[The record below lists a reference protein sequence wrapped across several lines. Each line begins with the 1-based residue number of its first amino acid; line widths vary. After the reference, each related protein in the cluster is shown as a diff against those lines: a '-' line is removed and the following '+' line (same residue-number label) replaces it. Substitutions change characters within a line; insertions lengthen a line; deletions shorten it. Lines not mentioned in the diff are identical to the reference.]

1 MEEVDNMKLEW
12 RKHEKEIY
20 NIKKVPTLLD
30 VCTQNFIMIDGKGN
44 PNDEEFSEKVSALF
58 SLAYAIKMDYK
69 KSHQVKDLDTDE
81 ITDYLVYPLEGIWK
95 VSQDNSTNNNC
106 CNEFDKNNLEYTIMI
121 RQPDFITEDDFKSAA
136 DKVAKKKPNAFYK
149 DIYFDSMNDGKSVNI
164 LHIGSYD
171 GENSSFEKMDLF
183 CKENGLTKKYDW
195 HREIYLNNSNR
206 TEESK
211 LKTILRYCIK

>member
-1 MEEVDNMKLEW
+1 MKLEW

-20 NIKKVPTLLD
+20 NIKKVPILLD

-81 ITDYLVYPLEGIWK
+81 ITDYVVYPLEGIWK
-95 VSQDNSTNNNC
+95 VSQDNSTNNTC

-136 DKVAKKKPNAFYK
+136 EKVAKKKPNVFYK
-149 DIYFDSMNDGKSVNI
+149 DIYLDSMNDGNSVNI

-171 GENSSFEKMDLF
+171 DENSSFEKMDLF
-183 CKENGLTKKYDW
+183 CKENGLTRKYDW

>member
-1 MEEVDNMKLEW
+1 MEELDNMKLEW

-30 VCTQNFIMIDGKGN
+30 IATQNFIMIDGKGN
-44 PNDEEFSEKVSALF
+44 PNDEKFSEKVSALF

-69 KSHQVKDLDTDE
+69 KSHQVKDLDTDD
-81 ITDYLVYPLEGIWK
+81 ITDYVVYPLEGIWK
-95 VSQDNSTNNNC
+95 VSQDNSTKNNC

-121 RQPDFITEDDFKSAA
+121 RQPDFITEDDFKSAVE
-136 DKVAKKKPNAFYK
+136 KVAKKKPNVFYK
-149 DIYFDSMNDGKSVNI
+149 DIYFDSMNDGNSVNI
-164 LHIGSYD
+164 LHVGSYD
-171 GENSSFEKMDLF
+171 DENSSFEKMDLF
-183 CKENGLTKKYDW
+183 CKENGLTRKYDW

>member
-30 VCTQNFIMIDGKGN
+30 IDTQNFIMIDGKGN

-69 KSHQVKDLDTDE
+69 KSHHVKDTDE
-81 ITDYLVYPLEGIWK
+81 IADYVVYPLEGIWK
-95 VSQDNSTNNNC
+95 VSQDNSTKNNC

-121 RQPDFITEDDFKSAA
+121 RQPDFITEDDFKSAVE
-136 DKVAKKKPNAFYK
+136 KVAKKKPNVFYK
-149 DIYFDSMNDGKSVNI
+149 DIYFDYMNNGKSVNI
-164 LHIGSYD
+164 LHVGSYD

-183 CKENGLTKKYDW
+183 CKENGLTRKYDW

-211 LKTILRYCIK
+211 LKTILRYCVD

>member
-1 MEEVDNMKLEW
+1 MEELDNMKLEW

-20 NIKKVPTLLD
+20 NIKKVPILLD

-81 ITDYLVYPLEGIWK
+81 ITDYVVYPLEGIWK

-121 RQPDFITEDDFKSAA
+121 RQPDFITEDDFKSAVE
-136 DKVAKKKPNAFYK
+136 KVAKKKPNVFYK
-149 DIYFDSMNDGKSVNI
+149 DIYFDSMNDGNSVNI
-164 LHIGSYD
+164 LHVGSYD
-171 GENSSFEKMDLF
+171 DENSSFEKMDLF
-183 CKENGLTKKYDW
+183 CKENGLTRKYDW

>member
-20 NIKKVPTLLD
+20 NIKKVPTLMD
-30 VCTQNFIMIDGKGN
+30 IDTQNFIMIGGKGN
-44 PNDEEFSEKVSALF
+44 PNDDEFSEKVSALF

-81 ITDYLVYPLEGIWK
+81 ITDYVVYPLEGIWK
-95 VSQDNSTNNNC
+95 VSQDNSTKNNC
-106 CNEFDKNNLEYTIMI
+106 CNEFDKNSLEYTIMI

-164 LHIGSYD
+164 LHVGSYD
-171 GENSSFEKMDLF
+171 EEFSSFEKMDLF
-183 CKENGLTKKYDW
+183 CKENGLTRKYDW

>member
-30 VCTQNFIMIDGKGN
+30 IDTQNFIMIDGKGN

-81 ITDYLVYPLEGIWK
+81 ITDYVVYPLEGIWK
-95 VSQDNSTNNNC
+95 VSQDNSTKNNC

-121 RQPDFITEDDFKSAA
+121 RQPDFITEDDFKSAVE
-136 DKVAKKKPNAFYK
+136 KVAKKKPNVFYK
-149 DIYFDSMNDGKSVNI
+149 DIYFDYMNNGKSVNI
-164 LHIGSYD
+164 LHVGSYD

-183 CKENGLTKKYDW
+183 CKENGLTRKYDW
-195 HREIYLNNSNR
+195 HSEIYLNNSNR

-211 LKTILRYCIK
+211 LKTILRYCVD

>member
-1 MEEVDNMKLEW
+1 MKLEW

-30 VCTQNFIMIDGKGN
+30 IDTQNFIMIDGKGN

-69 KSHQVKDLDTDE
+69 KSHHVKDTDE
-81 ITDYLVYPLEGIWK
+81 IADYVVYPLEGIWK
-95 VSQDNSTNNNC
+95 VSQDNSTKNNC

-121 RQPDFITEDDFKSAA
+121 RQPDFITEDDFKSAVE
-136 DKVAKKKPNAFYK
+136 KVAKKKPNVFYK
-149 DIYFDSMNDGKSVNI
+149 DIYFDYMNNGKSVNI
-164 LHIGSYD
+164 LHLGSYD

-183 CKENGLTKKYDW
+183 CKENGLTRKYDW

-211 LKTILRYCIK
+211 LKTILRYCVD

>member
-1 MEEVDNMKLEW
+1 MKLEW

-81 ITDYLVYPLEGIWK
+81 ITDYVVYPLEGIWK
-95 VSQDNSTNNNC
+95 VSQDNSTKNNC

-121 RQPDFITEDDFKSAA
+121 RQPDFITEDDFKSAVE
-136 DKVAKKKPNAFYK
+136 KVAKKKPNVFYK
-149 DIYFDSMNDGKSVNI
+149 DIYFDSMNDGNSVNI
-164 LHIGSYD
+164 LHVGSYD
-171 GENSSFEKMDLF
+171 DEFSSFEKMDLF
-183 CKENGLTKKYDW
+183 CEENGLTRKYDW

-206 TEESK
+206 TDESK

>member
-1 MEEVDNMKLEW
+1 MKLEW

-58 SLAYAIKMDYK
+58 SLAYAIKMDYI

>member
-1 MEEVDNMKLEW
+1 MKLEW

-20 NIKKVPTLLD
+20 NIKKVPILLD

-81 ITDYLVYPLEGIWK
+81 ITDYVVYPLEGIWK

-121 RQPDFITEDDFKSAA
+121 RQPDFITEDDFKSAVE
-136 DKVAKKKPNAFYK
+136 KVAKKKPNVFYK
-149 DIYFDSMNDGKSVNI
+149 DIYFDSINDGNSVNI

-171 GENSSFEKMDLF
+171 DENSSFEKMDLF

>member
-1 MEEVDNMKLEW
+1 MKLEW

-30 VCTQNFIMIDGKGN
+30 IDTQNFIMIDGKGN

-69 KSHQVKDLDTDE
+69 KSHHVKDTDE
-81 ITDYLVYPLEGIWK
+81 IADYVVYPLEGIWK
-95 VSQDNSTNNNC
+95 VSQDNSTKNNC

-121 RQPDFITEDDFKSAA
+121 RQPDFITEDDFKSAVE
-136 DKVAKKKPNAFYK
+136 KVAKKKPNVFYK
-149 DIYFDSMNDGKSVNI
+149 DIYFDYMNNGKSVNI
-164 LHIGSYD
+164 LHVGSYD

-183 CKENGLTKKYDW
+183 CKENGLTRKYDW

-211 LKTILRYCIK
+211 LKTILRYCVD

>member
-1 MEEVDNMKLEW
+1 MEEVNNMKLEW

-30 VCTQNFIMIDGKGN
+30 IATQNFIMIDGKGN

-81 ITDYLVYPLEGIWK
+81 ITDYVVYPLEGIWK
-95 VSQDNSTNNNC
+95 VSQDNSTNNTC

-121 RQPDFITEDDFKSAA
+121 RQPDFITEDDFKSAVE
-136 DKVAKKKPNAFYK
+136 KVAKKKPNVFYK
-149 DIYFDSMNDGKSVNI
+149 DIYLDSMNDGNSVNI

-171 GENSSFEKMDLF
+171 DENSSFEKMDLF
-183 CKENGLTKKYDW
+183 CKENGLTRKYDW

>member
-1 MEEVDNMKLEW
+1 MKLEW

-30 VCTQNFIMIDGKGN
+30 IDTQNFIMIDGKGN

-69 KSHQVKDLDTDE
+69 KSHHVKDTDE
-81 ITDYLVYPLEGIWK
+81 IADYVVYPLEGIWK
-95 VSQDNSTNNNC
+95 VSQDNSTKNNC
-106 CNEFDKNNLEYTIMI
+106 YNEFDKNNLEYTIMI

-136 DKVAKKKPNAFYK
+136 DKVAKKKPNVFYK
-149 DIYFDSMNDGKSVNI
+149 DIYFDYMNNGKSVNI
-164 LHIGSYD
+164 LHVGSYD
-171 GENSSFEKMDLF
+171 EEISSFEKMDLF
-183 CKENGLTKKYDW
+183 CKENGLTRKYDW

-211 LKTILRYCIK
+211 LKTILRYCVD

>member
-20 NIKKVPTLLD
+20 NIKKVPILLD

-81 ITDYLVYPLEGIWK
+81 ITDYVVYPLEGIWK
-95 VSQDNSTNNNC
+95 VSQDNSTKNNC

-121 RQPDFITEDDFKSAA
+121 RQPDFITEDDFKLAVE
-136 DKVAKKKPNAFYK
+136 KVAKKKPNVFYK
-149 DIYFDSMNDGKSVNI
+149 DIYFDYMNDGKSVNI
-164 LHIGSYD
+164 LHVGSYD
-171 GENSSFEKMDLF
+171 EEISSFEKMDLF
-183 CKENGLTKKYDW
+183 CKENELTRKYDW

-211 LKTILRYCIK
+211 LKTILRYCVD

>member
-1 MEEVDNMKLEW
+1 MKLEW

-30 VCTQNFIMIDGKGN
+30 IDTQNFIMIDGKGN

-81 ITDYLVYPLEGIWK
+81 ITDYVVYPLEGIWK
-95 VSQDNSTNNNC
+95 VSQDNSTKNNC

-121 RQPDFITEDDFKSAA
+121 RQPDFITEDNFKSAVE
-136 DKVAKKKPNAFYK
+136 KVAKKKPNVFYK
-149 DIYFDSMNDGKSVNI
+149 DIYFDYMNNGKSVNI
-164 LHIGSYD
+164 LHVGSYD

-183 CKENGLTKKYDW
+183 CKENGLTRKYDW

>member
-30 VCTQNFIMIDGKGN
+30 IDTQNFIMIDGKGN

-69 KSHQVKDLDTDE
+69 KSHQVKEFDTDE
-81 ITDYLVYPLEGIWK
+81 ITDYVVYPLEGIWK
-95 VSQDNSTNNNC
+95 ISQDNSAKNDC

-121 RQPDFITEDDFKSAA
+121 RQPDFITEDDFKLAVE
-136 DKVAKKKPNAFYK
+136 KVAKRKTNVFYK
-149 DIYFDSMNDGKSVNI
+149 DIYFDYMNDGKSISI
-164 LHIGSYD
+164 LHVGSYD
-171 GENSSFEKMDLF
+171 EEISSFEKMDLF
-183 CKENGLTKKYDW
+183 CKENGLTRKYDW

-211 LKTILRYCIK
+211 LKTILRYCVD

>member
-1 MEEVDNMKLEW
+1 MKLEW

-30 VCTQNFIMIDGKGN
+30 IATQNFIMIDGKGN

-81 ITDYLVYPLEGIWK
+81 ITDYVVYPLEGIWK
-95 VSQDNSTNNNC
+95 VSQDNSTNNTC

-121 RQPDFITEDDFKSAA
+121 RQPDFITENDFKSSV
-136 DKVAKKKPNAFYK
+136 DKVAKKKPNIFYK
-149 DIYFDSMNDGKSVNI
+149 DIYFDSMTDGNSVNI
-164 LHIGSYD
+164 LHVGSYD
-171 GENSSFEKMDLF
+171 EEFSSFEKMDLF

>member
-1 MEEVDNMKLEW
+1 MKLEW

-20 NIKKVPTLLD
+20 NIKKVPILLD

-69 KSHQVKDLDTDE
+69 KSHHVKDTDE
-81 ITDYLVYPLEGIWK
+81 IADYVVYPLEGIWK
-95 VSQDNSTNNNC
+95 VSQDNSTKNNC
-106 CNEFDKNNLEYTIMI
+106 YNEFDKNNLEYTIMI
-121 RQPDFITEDDFKSAA
+121 RQPDFITEDDFKSAVE
-136 DKVAKKKPNAFYK
+136 KVAKKKPNVFYK
-149 DIYFDSMNDGKSVNI
+149 DIYFDSMNDGNSVNI
-164 LHIGSYD
+164 LHVGSYD
-171 GENSSFEKMDLF
+171 DENSSFEKMDLF
-183 CKENGLTKKYDW
+183 CKENGLTRKYDW

-211 LKTILRYCIK
+211 LKTILRYCVD

>member
-1 MEEVDNMKLEW
+1 MKLEW

-20 NIKKVPTLLD
+20 NIKKVPILLD

-69 KSHQVKDLDTDE
+69 KSHQVKDIDTDE
-81 ITDYLVYPLEGIWK
+81 IADYVVYPLEGIWK
-95 VSQDNSTNNNC
+95 VSQDNSTKNNC

-121 RQPDFITEDDFKSAA
+121 RQPDFITEDDFKSAVE
-136 DKVAKKKPNAFYK
+136 KVAKKKPNVFYK
-149 DIYFDSMNDGKSVNI
+149 DIYFDSMNDGNSVNI
-164 LHIGSYD
+164 LHVGSYD
-171 GENSSFEKMDLF
+171 DENSYFEKMDLF
-183 CKENGLTKKYDW
+183 CKENGLTRKYDW

>member
-1 MEEVDNMKLEW
+1 MKLEW

-81 ITDYLVYPLEGIWK
+81 ITDYVVYPLEGIWK
-95 VSQDNSTNNNC
+95 VSQDNSTNNTC

-121 RQPDFITEDDFKSAA
+121 RQPDFITEDDFKSAVE
-136 DKVAKKKPNAFYK
+136 KVAKKKPNVFYK
-149 DIYFDSMNDGKSVNI
+149 DIYFDSINDGNSVNI
-164 LHIGSYD
+164 LHVGSYD
-171 GENSSFEKMDLF
+171 DENSSFEKMDLF
-183 CKENGLTKKYDW
+183 CKENGLTRKYDW

>member
-1 MEEVDNMKLEW
+1 MKLEW

-30 VCTQNFIMIDGKGN
+30 IATQNFIMIDGKGN

-69 KSHQVKDLDTDE
+69 KSHQVKDLYTDE
-81 ITDYLVYPLEGIWK
+81 ITDYVVYPLEGIWK
-95 VSQDNSTNNNC
+95 VSQDNSTKNNC

-121 RQPDFITEDDFKSAA
+121 RQPDFITEDDFKSAVE
-136 DKVAKKKPNAFYK
+136 KVAKKKPNVFYK
-149 DIYFDSMNDGKSVNI
+149 DIYLDSMNDGNSVNI

-171 GENSSFEKMDLF
+171 DENSSFEKMDLF
-183 CKENGLTKKYDW
+183 CKENGLTRKYDW

-211 LKTILRYCIK
+211 LKTILRYCVN

>member
-1 MEEVDNMKLEW
+1 MKLEW

-20 NIKKVPTLLD
+20 NIKKVPILLD

-81 ITDYLVYPLEGIWK
+81 ITDYVVYPLEGIWK

-121 RQPDFITEDDFKSAA
+121 RQPDFITEDDFKSAVE
-136 DKVAKKKPNAFYK
+136 KVAKKKPNVFYK
-149 DIYFDSMNDGKSVNI
+149 DIYFDSMNDGNSVNI
-164 LHIGSYD
+164 LHVGSYD
-171 GENSSFEKMDLF
+171 DENSSFEKMDLF
-183 CKENGLTKKYDW
+183 CKENGLTRKYDW

>member
-1 MEEVDNMKLEW
+1 MKLEW

-20 NIKKVPTLLD
+20 NIKKVPILLD

-69 KSHQVKDLDTDE
+69 KSHHVKDTDE
-81 ITDYLVYPLEGIWK
+81 IADYVVYPLEGIWK

-136 DKVAKKKPNAFYK
+136 EKVAKKKPNVFYK
-149 DIYFDSMNDGKSVNI
+149 DIYFDSINDGNSVNI
-164 LHIGSYD
+164 LHVGSYD
-171 GENSSFEKMDLF
+171 DENSSFEKMDLF
-183 CKENGLTKKYDW
+183 CKENGLTRKYDW

>member
-1 MEEVDNMKLEW
+1 MKLEW

-81 ITDYLVYPLEGIWK
+81 ITDYVVYPLEGIWK

-106 CNEFDKNNLEYTIMI
+106 CNEFDKNSLEYTIMI
-121 RQPDFITEDDFKSAA
+121 RQPDFITEDNFKSAA

-164 LHIGSYD
+164 LHVGSYD

-183 CKENGLTKKYDW
+183 CKENGLTRKYDW

-211 LKTILRYCIK
+211 LKTILRYCID

>member
-20 NIKKVPTLLD
+20 NIKKVPTLMD
-30 VCTQNFIMIDGKGN
+30 IDTQNFIMIGGKGN
-44 PNDEEFSEKVSALF
+44 PNDDEFSEKVSALF

-81 ITDYLVYPLEGIWK
+81 ITDYVVYPLEGIWK
-95 VSQDNSTNNNC
+95 VSQDNSTKNNC
-106 CNEFDKNNLEYTIMI
+106 CNEFDKNSLEYTIMI
-121 RQPDFITEDDFKSAA
+121 RQPDFITEDDFKSAVE
-136 DKVAKKKPNAFYK
+136 KVAKKKPNAFYK

-164 LHIGSYD
+164 LHVGSYD
-171 GENSSFEKMDLF
+171 GENSSFEKMNLF
-183 CKENGLTKKYDW
+183 CKENGLTRKYDW
-195 HREIYLNNSNR
+195 HREIYINNSNR

>member
-1 MEEVDNMKLEW
+1 
-12 RKHEKEIY
+12 
-20 NIKKVPTLLD
+20 
-30 VCTQNFIMIDGKGN
+30 
-44 PNDEEFSEKVSALF
+44 
-58 SLAYAIKMDYK
+58 
-69 KSHQVKDLDTDE
+69 
-81 ITDYLVYPLEGIWK
+81 
-95 VSQDNSTNNNC
+95 
-106 CNEFDKNNLEYTIMI
+106 MI

-136 DKVAKKKPNAFYK
+136 DKVAKKKPNVFYK

-164 LHIGSYD
+164 LHVGSYD

-183 CKENGLTKKYDW
+183 CKENGLTRKYDW

>member
-1 MEEVDNMKLEW
+1 MKLEW

-20 NIKKVPTLLD
+20 NIKKVPILLD

-81 ITDYLVYPLEGIWK
+81 ITDYVVYPLEGIWK

-121 RQPDFITEDDFKSAA
+121 RQPDFITEDDFKSAVE
-136 DKVAKKKPNAFYK
+136 KVAKKKPNVFYK
-149 DIYFDSMNDGKSVNI
+149 DIYFDSINDGNSVNI
-164 LHIGSYD
+164 LHVGSYD
-171 GENSSFEKMDLF
+171 DENSSFEKMDLF
-183 CKENGLTKKYDW
+183 CKENGLTRKYDW

-211 LKTILRYCIK
+211 LKTILRYCID

>member
-1 MEEVDNMKLEW
+1 MKLEW

-20 NIKKVPTLLD
+20 NIKKVPILLD

-69 KSHQVKDLDTDE
+69 KSHHVKDTDE
-81 ITDYLVYPLEGIWK
+81 IADYVVYPLEGIWK
-95 VSQDNSTNNNC
+95 VSQDNSTKNNC
-106 CNEFDKNNLEYTIMI
+106 YNEFDKNNLEYTIMI

-136 DKVAKKKPNAFYK
+136 DKVAKKKPNVFYK
-149 DIYFDSMNDGKSVNI
+149 DIYFDSMNDGDSVNI
-164 LHIGSYD
+164 LHVGSYD
-171 GENSSFEKMDLF
+171 DENSSFEKMDLF
-183 CKENGLTKKYDW
+183 CKENGLTRKYDW

>member
-1 MEEVDNMKLEW
+1 MEEVNNMKLEW

-20 NIKKVPTLLD
+20 NIKKVPILLD

-69 KSHQVKDLDTDE
+69 KSHQVKDIDTYE
-81 ITDYLVYPLEGIWK
+81 ITDYVDYPLEGIWK

-121 RQPDFITEDDFKSAA
+121 RQPDFI
-136 DKVAKKKPNAFYK
+136 
-149 DIYFDSMNDGKSVNI
+149 
-164 LHIGSYD
+164 L
-171 GENSSFEKMDLF
+171 
-183 CKENGLTKKYDW
+183 
-195 HREIYLNNSNR
+195 
-206 TEESK
+206 
-211 LKTILRYCIK
+211 

>member
-1 MEEVDNMKLEW
+1 MKLEW

-20 NIKKVPTLLD
+20 NIKRVPTLLD

-81 ITDYLVYPLEGIWK
+81 IIDYVIYPLEGIWK

-121 RQPDFITEDDFKSAA
+121 RQPDFITEDDFKSAVE
-136 DKVAKKKPNAFYK
+136 KVAKKKPNVFYK
-149 DIYFDSMNDGKSVNI
+149 DIYFDSMNDGNSVNI
-164 LHIGSYD
+164 LHVGSYD

-183 CKENGLTKKYDW
+183 CKENGLTRKYDW

>member
-1 MEEVDNMKLEW
+1 MKLEW

-20 NIKKVPTLLD
+20 NIKKVPILLD

-69 KSHQVKDLDTDE
+69 KSHQVKDLDTDD
-81 ITDYLVYPLEGIWK
+81 ITDYVVYPLEGIWK

-136 DKVAKKKPNAFYK
+136 DKVAKNKPNAFYK
-149 DIYFDSMNDGKSVNI
+149 DIYFDSMNDGNSVNI
-164 LHIGSYD
+164 LHVGSYD
-171 GENSSFEKMDLF
+171 DENSSFEKMDLF
-183 CKENGLTKKYDW
+183 CKENGLTRKYDW

-211 LKTILRYCIK
+211 LKTILRYCID

>member
-1 MEEVDNMKLEW
+1 MKLEW

-20 NIKKVPTLLD
+20 NIKKVPILLD

-81 ITDYLVYPLEGIWK
+81 ITDYVVYPLEGIWK
-95 VSQDNSTNNNC
+95 VSQNNSTNNNC

-136 DKVAKKKPNAFYK
+136 EKVAKKKPNVFYK
-149 DIYFDSMNDGKSVNI
+149 DIYFDSMNDGDSVNI
-164 LHIGSYD
+164 LHVGSYD

-183 CKENGLTKKYDW
+183 CKENGLTRKYDW

>member
-81 ITDYLVYPLEGIWK
+81 ITDYVVYPLEGIWK
-95 VSQDNSTNNNC
+95 VSQDNSTKNNC

-121 RQPDFITEDDFKSAA
+121 RQPDFITEDDFKSAVE
-136 DKVAKKKPNAFYK
+136 KVAKKKPNVFYK
-149 DIYFDSMNDGKSVNI
+149 DIYFDSMNDGNSVNI
-164 LHIGSYD
+164 LHVGSYD
-171 GENSSFEKMDLF
+171 DEFSSFEKMDLF
-183 CKENGLTKKYDW
+183 CEENGLTRKYDW

-206 TEESK
+206 TDESK

>member
-1 MEEVDNMKLEW
+1 MEEVNNMKLEW

-20 NIKKVPTLLD
+20 NIKKVPILLD

-81 ITDYLVYPLEGIWK
+81 ITDYVVYPLEGIWK
-95 VSQDNSTNNNC
+95 VSQNNSTNNNC

-136 DKVAKKKPNAFYK
+136 EKVAKKKPNVFYK
-149 DIYFDSMNDGKSVNI
+149 DIYFDSMNDGDSVNI
-164 LHIGSYD
+164 LHVGSYD

-183 CKENGLTKKYDW
+183 CKENGLTRKYDW